1 VPEDVSISASVSAP
15 SVVVVRNAWDGGW
28 SATVDGRPAPV
39 LRADYFLQGVA
50 IPAGKHEIRLTYRDP
65 MIGRGLALSAL
76 AWLGWLAGLAGAVIG
91 ERRRAKPVSGP
102 GETPGIR
109 S

>member
-1 VPEDVSISASVSAP
+1 
-15 SVVVVRNAWDGGW
+15 
-28 SATVDGRPAPV
+28 V
-39 LRADYFLQGVA
+39 LRTDYFLQGVA
-50 IPAGKHEIRLTYRDP
+50 IPAGTHEIRLTYRDP

-76 AWLGWLAGLAGAVIG
+76 VWLGWLASLAGAAIV
-91 ERRRAKPVSGP
+91 ERRRFRPVSGP